1 MELSLSQCS
10 DISFSVRDEDSI
22 FGPREPVWPKQNP
35 SPDSEEQG
43 ITEVK
48 RVGDKKVQLRP
59 CVAERVTRAA
69 DKPEGAVQGETGKL
83 PRKRK
88 CVCGA
93 EPGRGRKY
101 AASITLEEIDA
112 MKAEVLRQFE
122 EDTPQKR
129 RELNKVS
136 AIRSRRMVQLK
147 REQEAEKLKEV
158 RAALLTSL
166 SVEER
171 MIRCIVDIVHKLKDF
186 EGATER
192 LEQEMSE
199 LGEIIDE
206 SAGNHEH
213 MQKVLA

>member
-22 FGPREPVWPKQNP
+22 FGPREPVWPKQKP
-35 SPDSEEQG
+35 SPGEQ
-43 ITEVK
+43 TAVE
-48 RVGDKKVQLRP
+48 VGDKKMETTASVPECVQKVSESTKEDDGVSQR
-59 CVAERVTRAA
+59 E
-69 DKPEGAVQGETGKL
+69 

-88 CVCGA
+88 CVCGV
-93 EPGRGRKY
+93 EPKRSRKY
-101 AASITLEEIDA
+101 ALSITLEQIDE
-112 MKAEVLRQFE
+112 MKAEVLRRFE
-122 EDTPQKR
+122 EDTPRKR
-129 RELNKVS
+129 RELNKIS
-136 AIRSRRMVQLK
+136 AMRSRKLVQLK
-147 REQEAEKLKEV
+147 REEEAAKLKEV
-158 RAALLTSL
+158 RSALVMSL

-171 MIRCIVDIVHKLKDF
+171 LIQCIVDIVHKLKDC